1 MISYRLESNLNEWAL
16 NLGITLNPE
25 LIKMLDD
32 QSEKEGVSKS
42 KLIEDVMREHLKNK
56 KENNEG

>member
-1 MISYRLESNLNEWAL
+1 MGRKIIEDKKV